1 MPFLFDII
9 LCGCSS
15 KREPLGKGY
24 VRGHK
29 IPDGLGTQ
37 TPFGAAIHAKV
48 SCTTSAKDFALFMF
62 YSQCPLNRSPLH
74 HASSM
79 LSIYLSLGKL
89 LASMFQCL
97 QNALMFRYFAG
108 AG

>member
-1 MPFLFDII
+1 MQSLFDTSF
-9 LCGCSS
+9 CGCSS

-48 SCTTSAKDFALFMF
+48 SCIPSAKVFNTLNLLLSVSTQQESIASCKQQAYHLFF
-62 YSQCPLNRSPLH
+62 L
-74 HASSM
+74 
-79 LSIYLSLGKL
+79 
-89 LASMFQCL
+89 
-97 QNALMFRYFAG
+97 
-108 AG
+108 